1 MTKKTNKLNI
11 CLMFGGRSTEH
22 DISIISGL
30 QVYQALNKDKYNVN
44 VIYITKDNHMLVGP
58 NLHKL
63 KAYQENSFLKHT
75 KEVTITNIDG
85 KTYIKEKK
93 KEHLVDVFVPIF
105 HGQGVEDGT
114 ISSLLDFVDATY
126 ITSDPTSS
134 AISQDKVYTKDI
146 LKKYHVSSPRY
157 VLFKKTEDV
166 DELIKVIGQ
175 KLIYP
180 IIIKP
185 TRLGSSIG
193 IEVAKDEEEVSQK
206 LRNVFRYSSSIIV
219 EELIKEKKEYNCACF
234 KYNNRLYLSNIE
246 EVLTNNDILTFDDK
260 YLKDIKLE
268 QNKQRIIPAQ
278 IDAELEQKIK
288 ETTKDIYQILN
299 HQGIIRIDYIYDIN
313 KKRLFFNEVNTI
325 PGSLA
330 FYLFDKNKL
339 PFDIIIDMLIK
350 EAILNKQKEKKLIKS
365 FSSNVLNSKSKI
377 LKK

>member
-1 MTKKTNKLNI
+1 M
-11 CLMFGGRSTEH
+11 
-22 DISIISGL
+22 
-30 QVYQALNKDKYNVN
+30 
-44 VIYITKDNHMLVGP
+44 
-58 NLHKL
+58 
-63 KAYQENSFLKHT
+63 
-75 KEVTITNIDG
+75 
-85 KTYIKEKK
+85 
-93 KEHLVDVFVPIF
+93 
-105 HGQGVEDGT
+105 
-114 ISSLLDFVDATY
+114 
-126 ITSDPTSS
+126 
-134 AISQDKVYTKDI
+134 
-146 LKKYHVSSPRY
+146 
-157 VLFKKTEDV
+157 
-166 DELIKVIGQ
+166 
-175 KLIYP
+175 
-180 IIIKP
+180 
-185 TRLGSSIG
+185 
-193 IEVAKDEEEVSQK
+193 
-206 LRNVFRYSSSIIV
+206 
-219 EELIKEKKEYNCACF
+219 
-234 KYNNRLYLSNIE
+234 YLSNIE